1 MSVLYAVKLDVIYTV
16 CTFSSV
22 IIYNLRQY
30 KKKSSSWHLVCSLL
44 FYVSVLNVC
53 RSILIYPTLF
63 KELGIRI
70 FHDPKRPVT
79 HFWVVNHQLLYIH
92 CTLHLLMGLL
102 PCARVSSWWTQNC
115 SLESITF
122 VFVERISARAIRP
135 LLPLLSPY
143 DLFLVSDSR
152 FCLKASPIVKTE
164 CLGQATGDIWFSLW
178 GWKASIRLFF
188 PVFCTSGERR
198 IGWAEP
204 FVSWSPLIHVVLL
217 YAPWVW
223 IHCSEIET
231 SWHVI
236 VINL

>member
-1 MSVLYAVKLDVIYTV
+1 MYAGKFWYIQLYLKSWALYFMILRDLWLIFELWTTS
-16 CTFSSV
+16 CFTFIV
-22 IIYNLRQY
+22 
-30 KKKSSSWHLVCSLL
+30 HL
-44 FYVSVLNVC
+44 
-53 RSILIYPTLF
+53 
-63 KELGIRI
+63 
-70 FHDPKRPVT
+70 H
-79 HFWVVNHQLLYIH
+79 
-92 CTLHLLMGLL
+92 MGLL
-102 PCARVSSWWTQNC
+102 PCERVSSWWTQNC

-204 FVSWSPLIHVVLL
+204 LVSWSPLIHVVLL